1 MSERRTL
8 TIGVAINV
16 GNYESLRLEVSDCV
30 QTEEEAAELA
40 AYLNRVLDG
49 YAQNDATTR
58 AAIDRYR
65 SRVLEKYVPEEE
77 PSSSDTLDEIYGTA
91 QVSENISFSD
101 PEPSEPV
108 SAPEV
113 LTPVVS
119 EPGPVVVVDTPA
131 VPAPVSAVDVP
142 SISDPVPSELE
153 PVAAADTPSVPE
165 PVSFEPDPVPT
176 VETPSVPEP
185 VSFEPDPVPTVE
197 TPSVPDPTPSE
208 SEPAAAAQAPKT
220 SEPVTYTCEKCGAVV
235 SKVQRDVSNLFMG
248 KTLCK
253 ACMK

>member
-91 QVSENISFSD
+91 PVSEDISFSTG

-119 EPGPVVVVDTPA
+119 EPGPVVVVDTPS

-142 SISDPVPSELE
+142 SVSDPVPSEQE

-165 PVSFEPDPVPT
+165 PVSFESEPVPA
-176 VETPSVPEP
+176 
-185 VSFEPDPVPTVE
+185 VE

-208 SEPAAAAQAPKT
+208 SEPTAAAQAPKT

>member
-91 QVSENISFSD
+91 PVSEDISFSTG

-119 EPGPVVVVDTPA
+119 EPGPVVVVDTPS

-142 SISDPVPSELE
+142 SVSDPVPSDPE
-153 PVAAADTPSVPE
+153 PVAAADTPSVPD
-165 PVSFEPDPVPT
+165 PVSFESEPVPA
-176 VETPSVPEP
+176 
-185 VSFEPDPVPTVE
+185 VE

>member
-16 GNYESLRLEVSDCV
+16 GNYESLRLEGSDCV

-91 QVSENISFSD
+91 PVSEDISFSTG

-119 EPGPVVVVDTPA
+119 EPGPVVVVDTPS

-142 SISDPVPSELE
+142 SVSDPVPSEQE

-165 PVSFEPDPVPT
+165 PVSFESEPVPA
-176 VETPSVPEP
+176 
-185 VSFEPDPVPTVE
+185 VE

>member
-142 SISDPVPSELE
+142 SISDPVPSEPE

-165 PVSFEPDPVPT
+165 PVSFEPDPVPA
-176 VETPSVPEP
+176 
-185 VSFEPDPVPTVE
+185 VE

>member
-91 QVSENISFSD
+91 QVSEDISFSE

-131 VPAPVSAVDVP
+131 VPAPVSAVDAP
-142 SISDPVPSELE
+142 SISDPVPSEPE

-165 PVSFEPDPVPT
+165 PVSFEPDPVPA
-176 VETPSVPEP
+176 VETPSA
-185 VSFEPDPVPTVE
+185 
-197 TPSVPDPTPSE
+197 PDPTPSE
-208 SEPAAAAQAPKT
+208 SEPAAAVQAPKT

>member
-91 QVSENISFSD
+91 QVSEDISFSD

-142 SISDPVPSELE
+142 SISDPVPSEPE
-153 PVAAADTPSVPE
+153 PVVAADTPSVPD
-165 PVSFEPDPVPT
+165 PVSFEPDPVPA
-176 VETPSVPEP
+176 VETPSA
-185 VSFEPDPVPTVE
+185 
-197 TPSVPDPTPSE
+197 PDPTPSE
-208 SEPAAAAQAPKT
+208 SEPAAAVQAPKT

>member
-142 SISDPVPSELE
+142 SISDPVPSEPE

-165 PVSFEPDPVPT
+165 PVSFEPEPVPA
-176 VETPSVPEP
+176 
-185 VSFEPDPVPTVE
+185 VE

-208 SEPAAAAQAPKT
+208 SEPAAAVQAPKT

>member
-91 QVSENISFSD
+91 QVSEDISFSTE

-142 SISDPVPSELE
+142 SISDPVPSEPK
-153 PVAAADTPSVPE
+153 PVVAADTPSVPE
-165 PVSFEPDPVPT
+165 PVSFEPDPVPA
-176 VETPSVPEP
+176 
-185 VSFEPDPVPTVE
+185 VE
-197 TPSVPDPTPSE
+197 TPSVPDSTPSE
-208 SEPAAAAQAPKT
+208 SEPAAAAQVPKT

>member
-1 MSERRTL
+1 
-8 TIGVAINV
+8 
-16 GNYESLRLEVSDCV
+16 

-91 QVSENISFSD
+91 PVSEDISFSTG

-119 EPGPVVVVDTPA
+119 EPGPVVVVDTPS

-142 SISDPVPSELE
+142 SVSDPVPSEQE
-153 PVAAADTPSVPE
+153 PVAAADAPSVPE
-165 PVSFEPDPVPT
+165 PVSFESEPVPA
-176 VETPSVPEP
+176 
-185 VSFEPDPVPTVE
+185 VE

>member
-16 GNYESLRLEVSDCV
+16 RLEVSDCV

-65 SRVLEKYVPEEE
+65 SRVLEKYVPEEG

-108 SAPEV
+108 SVPEV

-119 EPGPVVVVDTPA
+119 GPGPVVVVDTPA
-131 VPAPVSAVDVP
+131 VPAPVSSVDAP
-142 SISDPVPSELE
+142 SISDPVPSDPE

-165 PVSFEPDPVPT
+165 PVSFEPEPVPA
-176 VETPSVPEP
+176 
-185 VSFEPDPVPTVE
+185 VE
-197 TPSVPDPTPSE
+197 TPSVPDPTPSPTPVK
-208 SEPAAAAQAPKT
+208 SAGQLSPKC
-220 SEPVTYTCEKCGAVV
+220 SVTYPICSWARRSAKPA
-235 SKVQRDVSNLFMG
+235 
-248 KTLCK
+248 
-253 ACMK
+253 

>member
-91 QVSENISFSD
+91 PVSEDISFSTG

-119 EPGPVVVVDTPA
+119 EPGPVVVVATPS

-142 SISDPVPSELE
+142 SVSDPVPSEQE

-165 PVSFEPDPVPT
+165 PVSFESEPVPA
-176 VETPSVPEP
+176 
-185 VSFEPDPVPTVE
+185 VE

-208 SEPAAAAQAPKT
+208 SDPAAAAQAPKT

>member
-91 QVSENISFSD
+91 PVSEDISFSTG

-131 VPAPVSAVDVP
+131 VPAPVSSVDAP
-142 SISDPVPSELE
+142 SISDPVPSDPE
-153 PVAAADTPSVPE
+153 PVAAADTPSVPD
-165 PVSFEPDPVPT
+165 PVSFEPEPVPA
-176 VETPSVPEP
+176 
-185 VSFEPDPVPTVE
+185 VE

-208 SEPAAAAQAPKT
+208 SEPAAAVQAPKT

>member
-91 QVSENISFSD
+91 QVSEDISFSD

-131 VPAPVSAVDVP
+131 VPAPVSSVDAP
-142 SISDPVPSELE
+142 SISDPVPSDPE

-165 PVSFEPDPVPT
+165 PVSFEPDPVPA
-176 VETPSVPEP
+176 VETPSA
-185 VSFEPDPVPTVE
+185 
-197 TPSVPDPTPSE
+197 PDPTPSE
-208 SEPAAAAQAPKT
+208 SEPAAAVQAPKT

>member
-91 QVSENISFSD
+91 QVSEDISFSD

-142 SISDPVPSELE
+142 SISDPVPSEPE
-153 PVAAADTPSVPE
+153 PVVAADTPSVPE
-165 PVSFEPDPVPT
+165 PVSFEPDPVPA
-176 VETPSVPEP
+176 VETPSA
-185 VSFEPDPVPTVE
+185 
-197 TPSVPDPTPSE
+197 PDPTTSE
-208 SEPAAAAQAPKT
+208 SEPAAAVQAPKT

>member
-65 SRVLEKYVPEEE
+65 SRVLERYVPEEE

-91 QVSENISFSD
+91 QVSEDISFS
-101 PEPSEPV
+101 
-108 SAPEV
+108 
-113 LTPVVS
+113 
-119 EPGPVVVVDTPA
+119 
-131 VPAPVSAVDVP
+131 
-142 SISDPVPSELE
+142 
-153 PVAAADTPSVPE
+153 
-165 PVSFEPDPVPT
+165 
-176 VETPSVPEP
+176 
-185 VSFEPDPVPTVE
+185 
-197 TPSVPDPTPSE
+197 
-208 SEPAAAAQAPKT
+208 
-220 SEPVTYTCEKCGAVV
+220 
-235 SKVQRDVSNLFMG
+235 
-248 KTLCK
+248 
-253 ACMK
+253 

>member
-108 SAPEV
+108 SVPEV

-131 VPAPVSAVDVP
+131 VPAPVSSVDAP
-142 SISDPVPSELE
+142 SISDPVPSDPE
-153 PVAAADTPSVPE
+153 PVAAADTPSVPD
-165 PVSFEPDPVPT
+165 PVSFEPEPVPA
-176 VETPSVPEP
+176 
-185 VSFEPDPVPTVE
+185 VE

-208 SEPAAAAQAPKT
+208 SEPAAAVQAPKT

>member
-30 QTEEEAAELA
+30 QTEEEAAELS

-65 SRVLEKYVPEEE
+65 SRVLEKYVPEEG

-108 SAPEV
+108 SVPEV

-119 EPGPVVVVDTPA
+119 GPGPVVVVDTPA
-131 VPAPVSAVDVP
+131 VPAPVSSVDAP
-142 SISDPVPSELE
+142 SISDPVPSDPE

-165 PVSFEPDPVPT
+165 PVSFEPEPVPA
-176 VETPSVPEP
+176 
-185 VSFEPDPVPTVE
+185 VE

>member
-119 EPGPVVVVDTPA
+119 ESGPVVVVDTPA

-165 PVSFEPDPVPT
+165 PVSFEPDPVPA
-176 VETPSVPEP
+176 VETPSA
-185 VSFEPDPVPTVE
+185 
-197 TPSVPDPTPSE
+197 PDPTPSE

>member
-91 QVSENISFSD
+91 QVSEDISFSD

-131 VPAPVSAVDVP
+131 VPAPVSSVDAP
-142 SISDPVPSELE
+142 SVSDPVP
-153 PVAAADTPSVPE
+153 A
-165 PVSFEPDPVPT
+165 
-176 VETPSVPEP
+176 VETPSA
-185 VSFEPDPVPTVE
+185 
-197 TPSVPDPTPSE
+197 PDPTPSE
-208 SEPAAAAQAPKT
+208 SEPAAAVQAPKT

>member
-91 QVSENISFSD
+91 QVSEDISFSD

-131 VPAPVSAVDVP
+131 VPAPVSSVDAP
-142 SISDPVPSELE
+142 SISDPVPSDPE
-153 PVAAADTPSVPE
+153 PVAAADTPSVPD
-165 PVSFEPDPVPT
+165 PVSFEPEPVPA
-176 VETPSVPEP
+176 
-185 VSFEPDPVPTVE
+185 VE

-208 SEPAAAAQAPKT
+208 SEPAAAVQAPKT

>member
-65 SRVLEKYVPEEE
+65 SRVLERYVPEEE

-91 QVSENISFSD
+91 QVSEDISFSEQ
-101 PEPSEPV
+101 EPSEPV

-119 EPGPVVVVDTPA
+119 EPGPVVVVDTPS

-142 SISDPVPSELE
+142 SISDPVPSEPE

-165 PVSFEPDPVPT
+165 PVSFEPAPVPA
-176 VETPSVPEP
+176 VDTPSAPE
-185 VSFEPDPVPTVE
+185 
-197 TPSVPDPTPSE
+197 PTPSK
-208 SEPAAAAQAPKT
+208 SDPAPPAQAPT
-220 SEPVTYTCEKCGAVV
+220 TPNPVPAPCQMAGAVV

>member
-91 QVSENISFSD
+91 PVSEDISFSTG

-131 VPAPVSAVDVP
+131 VPAPVSSVDAP
-142 SISDPVPSELE
+142 SISDPVPSDPE
-153 PVAAADTPSVPE
+153 PVAAADTPSVPD
-165 PVSFEPDPVPT
+165 PVSFEPEPVPA
-176 VETPSVPEP
+176 
-185 VSFEPDPVPTVE
+185 VE

>member
-142 SISDPVPSELE
+142 SISDPVPSEPE

-165 PVSFEPDPVPT
+165 PVSFEPDPVPA
-176 VETPSVPEP
+176 VETPSA
-185 VSFEPDPVPTVE
+185 
-197 TPSVPDPTPSE
+197 PDPTPSE
-208 SEPAAAAQAPKT
+208 SEPAAAVQAPKT

>member
-142 SISDPVPSELE
+142 SISDPVPSEPE
-153 PVAAADTPSVPE
+153 PVVAADTPSVPE
-165 PVSFEPDPVPT
+165 PVSFEPDPVPA
-176 VETPSVPEP
+176 
-185 VSFEPDPVPTVE
+185 VE

>member
-91 QVSENISFSD
+91 QVSEDISFSTE

-131 VPAPVSAVDVP
+131 VPAPVSSVDAP
-142 SISDPVPSELE
+142 SVSDPVP
-153 PVAAADTPSVPE
+153 A
-165 PVSFEPDPVPT
+165 
-176 VETPSVPEP
+176 VETPSA
-185 VSFEPDPVPTVE
+185 
-197 TPSVPDPTPSE
+197 PDPTPSE
-208 SEPAAAAQAPKT
+208 SEPAAAVQAPKT

>member
-91 QVSENISFSD
+91 QVSEDISFSD

-131 VPAPVSAVDVP
+131 VPAPVSSVDAP
-142 SISDPVPSELE
+142 SVSDPVPAGE
-153 PVAAADTPSVPE
+153 PPPAPE
-165 PVSFEPDPVPT
+165 PP
-176 VETPSVPEP
+176 
-185 VSFEPDPVPTVE
+185 
-197 TPSVPDPTPSE
+197 PSE
-208 SEPAAAAQAPKT
+208 SEPAAAVRAPKT
-220 SEPVTYTCEKCGAVV
+220 AEPVTYACEKCGAVV

>member
-108 SAPEV
+108 SVPEV

-142 SISDPVPSELE
+142 SISDPVPSEPE
-153 PVAAADTPSVPE
+153 PVVAADTPSVPE
-165 PVSFEPDPVPT
+165 PVSFEPDPVPA
-176 VETPSVPEP
+176 VETPSA
-185 VSFEPDPVPTVE
+185 
-197 TPSVPDPTPSE
+197 PDPTPSE
-208 SEPAAAAQAPKT
+208 SEPAAAVQAPKT

>member
-65 SRVLEKYVPEEE
+65 SRVLEKYVPEEG

-108 SAPEV
+108 SVPEV

-131 VPAPVSAVDVP
+131 VPAPVSSVDACRARV
-142 SISDPVPSELE
+142 S
-153 PVAAADTPSVPE
+153 PE
-165 PVSFEPDPVPT
+165 PVSFEPDPVPA
-176 VETPSVPEP
+176 VETPSA
-185 VSFEPDPVPTVE
+185 
-197 TPSVPDPTPSE
+197 PDPTPSE
-208 SEPAAAAQAPKT
+208 SEPAAAVQAPKT

>member
-91 QVSENISFSD
+91 PVSEDISFSTG

-142 SISDPVPSELE
+142 SISDPVPSEPE
-153 PVAAADTPSVPE
+153 PVVAADTPSVPE
-165 PVSFEPDPVPT
+165 PVSFEPDPVPA
-176 VETPSVPEP
+176 VETPSA
-185 VSFEPDPVPTVE
+185 
-197 TPSVPDPTPSE
+197 PDPTPSE
-208 SEPAAAAQAPKT
+208 SEPAAAVQAPKT

>member
-91 QVSENISFSD
+91 PVSEDISFSTG
-101 PEPSEPV
+101 PEPPEPV

-119 EPGPVVVVDTPA
+119 EPGPVVVVDTPS

-142 SISDPVPSELE
+142 SVSDPVPSEQE

-165 PVSFEPDPVPT
+165 PVSFESEPVPA
-176 VETPSVPEP
+176 
-185 VSFEPDPVPTVE
+185 VE

>member
-108 SAPEV
+108 SVPEV

-165 PVSFEPDPVPT
+165 PVSFEPEPVPA
-176 VETPSVPEP
+176 
-185 VSFEPDPVPTVE
+185 VE

-208 SEPAAAAQAPKT
+208 SEPAAAVQAPKT

>member
-91 QVSENISFSD
+91 QVSEDISFSE

-131 VPAPVSAVDVP
+131 VPAPVSAVDAP
-142 SISDPVPSELE
+142 SISDPVPSDPE
-153 PVAAADTPSVPE
+153 PVAAADTPSVPD
-165 PVSFEPDPVPT
+165 PVSFEPEPVPA
-176 VETPSVPEP
+176 
-185 VSFEPDPVPTVE
+185 VE

-208 SEPAAAAQAPKT
+208 SEPAAAVQAPKT